1 MIALEGNFAYSF
13 ILGVMAAVNPCGF
26 VLLPTYLVYYLG
38 TELNREDE
46 NKTTTLRRGLSV
58 GIAVS
63 SGFVGLFLVVGII
76 SRAFTTAISENAKYA
91 ALVIGIG
98 LVAMGIAMLFGWKL
112 PIAQPD
118 VSMQRKRTTWNM
130 FLFGIV
136 YAVASI
142 GCTIGLLISVILG
155 SINRHGFVS
164 GVISIVLYGLGMGLL
179 VTSLTVALAFARVG
193 LVSTIK
199 KSFKWFD
206 KITAIFVVLTGLYL
220 SWYWLGAITD
230 RGTDGV
236 TSRVERWQTKVV
248 QFLQYAGVYPLLIV
262 FCLVI
267 ATAGL
272 VIRRSSLQSK

>member
-1 MIALEGNFAYSF
+1 MIAIEGNFAYSF

-38 TELNREDE
+38 TELNRDGE

-58 GIAVS
+58 GVAVS
-63 SGFVGLFLVVGII
+63 SGFIGLFLVVGII
-76 SRAFTTAISENAKYA
+76 SRAFTTVIRDNAKYA
-91 ALVIGIG
+91 ALVIGIA
-98 LVAMGIAMLFGWKL
+98 LIAMGVAMLFGWKL

-118 VSMQRKRTTWNM
+118 VSVQRKRTTWNM

-136 YAVASI
+136 YAIASI

-155 SINRHGFVS
+155 SVNRNGFVS

-179 VTSLTVALAFARVG
+179 VTALTVALAFARVG

-206 KITAIFVVLTGLYL
+206 KVSAVFVVLTGLYL

-230 RGTDGV
+230 RGSDGV
-236 TSRVERWQTKVV
+236 TSRVERWQTRVA
-248 QFLQYAGVYPLLIV
+248 QFLQDAGVYPLLIV
-262 FCLVI
+262 FSVI
-267 ATAGL
+267 IAAAVI
-272 VIRRSSLQSK
+272 VIRRPSRQNK

>member
-1 MIALEGNFAYSF
+1 VIAIEGNFAYSF

-46 NKTTTLRRGLSV
+46 NKTTTLRRGLTV
-58 GIAVS
+58 GMAVS
-63 SGFVGLFLVVGII
+63 SGFIGLFLVVGII
-76 SRAFTTAISENAKYA
+76 SRAFTTVISENAKYA
-91 ALVIGIG
+91 ALVIGIA
-98 LVAMGIAMLFGWKL
+98 LVAMGIAMLFGWKP
-112 PIAQPD
+112 PIAQPN
-118 VSMQRKRTTWNM
+118 VSVERERTTWNM

-136 YAVASI
+136 YAIASI

-155 SINRHGFVS
+155 SVNRHGFVS

-206 KITAIFVVLTGLYL
+206 KVSAVFVVLTGLYL

-230 RGTDGV
+230 RGTDGL
-236 TSRVERWQTKVV
+236 TTRVERWQTKVV
-248 QFLQYAGVYPLLIV
+248 QFLQDAGVYPLLIV

>member
-248 QFLQYAGVYPLLIV
+248 QFLQDAGVYPLLIV